1 MRSCGIFRFTCHLN
15 AALRNGKQTDNI
27 STQEMGQHT
36 LCHKTT
42 NCVKAHVLR
51 LSSWPSFFRWRSL
64 PPNLTWNETWSLEG
78 PTRRPARRSK
88 AGAEQTGKHAS
99 TCSAWS
105 AGVCTYEVG
114 VNLMLHIFTHASH
127 VALSF
132 RHWFGRSVNCIYIY
146 IPYASEPLKFLG

>member
-1 MRSCGIFRFTCHLN
+1 MQLSAMANRKATSLWRGCP
-15 AALRNGKQTDNI
+15 
-27 STQEMGQHT
+27 TQEMGQCY
-36 LCHKTT
+36 LT

-51 LSSWPSFFRWRSL
+51 LSSRPSFFRWKSL

-105 AGVCTYEVG
+105 AGVCTYEG

-127 VALSF
+127 AALSF

-146 IPYASEPLKFLG
+146 VPYASEPLKFLG